1 MMMKQIW
8 QRPRTTT
15 DNNNAGFDRH
25 FLKQLLSDAVV
36 FLFLAS
42 FCVHRLHNVAYHS
55 KNMSVDDDGNL
66 HMTRRSGRNSIG
78 SDFGGGSGHMAKR
91 SRQGS
96 ISGRLRT
103 ASDLED
109 MGWITSSQKGLFKDL
124 IISDDPVLRNAL
136 DKYESG
142 NVQELKGFIRRGS
155 LSTRRQSIDLLDTL
169 DLDFLNVKFPTTD
182 MSTMINSNDNGMSYD
197 PSLGFGT
204 FDDFFP
210 FPEDVT
216 HTRSAT
222 RRTNSLL
229 GTFDGNIDFDGTSH
243 LFTLLPYAL

>member
-1 MMMKQIW
+1 
-8 QRPRTTT
+8 
-15 DNNNAGFDRH
+15 
-25 FLKQLLSDAVV
+25 
-36 FLFLAS
+36 
-42 FCVHRLHNVAYHS
+42 
-55 KNMSVDDDGNL
+55 MSVEGANGNL
-66 HMTRRSGRNSIG
+66 HTRRSSGRNSIG
-78 SDFGGGSGHMAKR
+78 SIGSDFGGSGHMAKR

-109 MGWITSSQKGLFKDL
+109 MGLITSSQKGLFKDL

-155 LSTRRQSIDLLDTL
+155 LSGRRQSIDLLDTL
-169 DLDFLNVKFPTTD
+169 DLDFLNVKFPTSD
-182 MSTMINSNDNGMSYD
+182 MTTMVNSNDNNGVSYD
-197 PSLGFGT
+197 PSGLGFGT

-229 GTFDGNIDFDGTSH
+229 GTFDGNMDFDGT
-243 LFTLLPYAL
+243 

>member
-1 MMMKQIW
+1 
-8 QRPRTTT
+8 
-15 DNNNAGFDRH
+15 
-25 FLKQLLSDAVV
+25 
-36 FLFLAS
+36 
-42 FCVHRLHNVAYHS
+42 
-55 KNMSVDDDGNL
+55 MSVDGGNGNL
-66 HMTRRSGRNSIG
+66 LMTRRSSGRSSVGSVG
-78 SDFGGGSGHMAKR
+78 SDFGGSIHLAKR

-155 LSTRRQSIDLLDTL
+155 LSSRRQSIDLLDTL

-182 MSTMINSNDNGMSYD
+182 MSTMINSNENGVTYD
-197 PSLGFGT
+197 PSGLGFGT

-210 FPEDVT
+210 FPDDVT

-229 GTFDGNIDFDGTSH
+229 GTFDGHLDLDGTGTSSYPISAH
-243 LFTLLPYAL
+243 SFFTHSLTYFLGIV

>member
-1 MMMKQIW
+1 
-8 QRPRTTT
+8 
-15 DNNNAGFDRH
+15 
-25 FLKQLLSDAVV
+25 
-36 FLFLAS
+36 
-42 FCVHRLHNVAYHS
+42 
-55 KNMSVDDDGNL
+55 
-66 HMTRRSGRNSIG
+66 
-78 SDFGGGSGHMAKR
+78 MAKR

-155 LSTRRQSIDLLDTL
+155 LSGRRQSIDLLDTL
-169 DLDFLNVKFPTTD
+169 DLDFLNVKFPTSD
-182 MSTMINSNDNGMSYD
+182 MTTMVNSNDNNGVSYD
-197 PSLGFGT
+197 PSGLGFGT

-229 GTFDGNIDFDGTSH
+229 GTFDGNMDFDGT
-243 LFTLLPYAL
+243 